1 MFTHR
6 SDGELSVRC
15 YLIDPK
21 IIDDLDRAVYWGN
34 SAAQYIKDCESMI
47 NQLKQYQQKIYERV
61 QELESAQYHH
71 RVTLLR
77 ENRYYQKRVYYY
89 LIVEKVFD
97 TPGIKPVEIRR
108 TTYSGP
114 ERRDALKAFEA
125 YKKSHPGIEAVLDIE
140 KARWEK

>member
-1 MFTHR
+1 MFSNR
-6 SDGELSVRC
+6 NQIELSVRC
-15 YLIDPK
+15 YLQNPK
-21 IIDDLDRAVYWGN
+21 EIDDLNHAVYWGSN
-34 SAAQYIKDCESMI
+34 AAQYIKDCECMI
-47 NQLKQYQQKIYERV
+47 NQLKKYQQMIFDRV
-61 QELESAQYHH
+61 QELEQAPYHH

-77 ENRYYQKRVYYY
+77 EKRYYQNKVYYH

-97 TPGIKPVEIRR
+97 TPGIKPVEIQR

>member
-6 SDGELSVRC
+6 SDGELWVRC

-21 IIDDLDRAVYWGN
+21 TIDTVERAAYWGN
-34 SAAQYIKDCESMI
+34 NAASHIKECEAMI
-47 NQLKQYQQKIYERV
+47 ARLKEYQQMIFERV
-61 QELESAQYHH
+61 QELETTSYHH

-77 ENRYYQKRVYYY
+77 ERRFRESKVLYH
-89 LIVEKVFD
+89 LIVEKVYD
-97 TPGIKPVEIRR
+97 TEGIRPTEISRTNYPG
-108 TTYSGP
+108 T
-114 ERRDALKAFEA
+114 ERREALKAFEA

>member
-1 MFTHR
+1 MFTYR

-21 IIDDLDRAVYWGN
+21 TIDDLDRAIYWGN
-34 SAAQYIKDCESMI
+34 SAADHIKQCEAMI
-47 NQLKQYQQKIYERV
+47 DQLKQYQQMIYERV
-61 QELESAQYHH
+61 QEIETAPYHH

-77 ENRYYQKRVYYY
+77 ENRYYQKRVFYY

-97 TPGIKPVEIRR
+97 TPGIKPVEIQR

-114 ERRDALKAFEA
+114 DRRDALKAFEA

>member
-1 MFTHR
+1 MFTYR

-21 IIDDLDRAVYWGN
+21 TIDDLDRAVYWGN
-34 SAAQYIKDCESMI
+34 SAAQYIKDCEDMI
-47 NQLKQYQQKIYERV
+47 DQLKQYQQKIFERV
-61 QELESAQYHH
+61 QELETAQYHH

-77 ENRYYQKRVYYY
+77 ENRYYQKRVFYY

-97 TPGIKPVEIRR
+97 TPGIKPVEIQR

-125 YKKSHPGIEAVLDIE
+125 YKKSHPGVEAVLDIE

>member
-1 MFTHR
+1 MFTYR
-6 SDGELSVRC
+6 NDGELSVRC

-21 IIDDLDRAVYWGN
+21 TIDDMDRAVYLGN

-47 NQLKQYQQKIYERV
+47 DQLKQYQQQIYERV
-61 QELESAQYHH
+61 QQLESAQYHH

-97 TPGIKPVEIRR
+97 TPGIKPVEIQR

-125 YKKSHPGIEAVLDIE
+125 YKKSHPGVEAVLDIE

>member
-1 MFTHR
+1 MFTYR

-21 IIDDLDRAVYWGN
+21 TIDDLDRAVYWGN
-34 SAAQYIKDCESMI
+34 SADQYIKDCEGMI

-61 QELESAQYHH
+61 QELETAQYHH

-77 ENRYYQKRVYYY
+77 ENRYYQKRVFYY

-97 TPGIKPVEIRR
+97 TPGIKPVEIQR

-125 YKKSHPGIEAVLDIE
+125 YKKSHPGVEAVLDIE

>member
-1 MFTHR
+1 MFTYR

-21 IIDDLDRAVYWGN
+21 TIDDLDRAIYWGN
-34 SAAQYIKDCESMI
+34 SAADHIKQCEAMI
-47 NQLKQYQQKIYERV
+47 DQLKQYQQMIYERV
-61 QELESAQYHH
+61 QEIETAPYHH

-77 ENRYYQKRVYYY
+77 ENRYYQKRVFYY

-97 TPGIKPVEIRR
+97 TPGIKPVEIQR

-125 YKKSHPGIEAVLDIE
+125 YKKSHPGVEAVLDIE

>member
-1 MFTHR
+1 MFTYR
-6 SDGELSVRC
+6 NDGELSVRC

-21 IIDDLDRAVYWGN
+21 TIDDLDRAVYWGN
-34 SAAQYIKDCESMI
+34 SAAQYIKDCEGMI

-77 ENRYYQKRVYYY
+77 ENRYYQKRVFYY

-97 TPGIKPVEIRR
+97 TPGIKPVEIQR

-125 YKKSHPGIEAVLDIE
+125 YKKSHPGVEAVLDIE

>member
-1 MFTHR
+1 MFSHR
-6 SDGELSVRC
+6 NDTELYVRC
-15 YLIDPK
+15 HLIDPK
-21 IIDDLDRAVYWGN
+21 TIDDLDRAVYWGGN
-34 SAAQYIKDCESMI
+34 AAHYIAECEGMI
-47 NQLKQYQQKIYERV
+47 NQLKKYQQMIYERV
-61 QELESAQYHH
+61 QELETAPYHH

-97 TPGIKPVEIRR
+97 TPGIKPVEIQR

-125 YKKSHPGIEAVLDIE
+125 YKKSHPGVEAVLDIE

>member
-1 MFTHR
+1 MFTYR

-21 IIDDLDRAVYWGN
+21 TIDDLDRAVYWGN
-34 SAAQYIKDCESMI
+34 SAAQYIKDCEGMI

-61 QELESAQYHH
+61 QELETAPYHH
-71 RVTLLR
+71 RLTLHR
-77 ENRYYQKRVYYY
+77 EKRYYQNKVFYY

-97 TPGIKPVEIRR
+97 SPGIKPVEIQR
-108 TTYSGP
+108 TNYPGTQ
-114 ERRDALKAFEA
+114 RRDAIKAFED

-140 KARWEK
+140 KGKWER